1 MNYVARLFM
10 LMLCC
15 CAFFGAAAQ
24 QVDSSFTLPNSQLP
38 FLSQADSSVIMIADI
53 NITGNKK
60 TKPYIIER
68 EIPFKQGDY
77 LTKKEL
83 IQKLQL
89 GKQQVMNTSL
99 FVEVAIFISEQHGD
113 MLFINVDVKE
123 RWYLFPIPYFSLID
137 RNFNQWW
144 VEQKRDFNRTNY
156 GIKFMQENFSGRND
170 QLQVWL
176 INGYSRQLSLRYRQ
190 PFSDKTLKHGFEVST
205 SFSMQRELNFKSDI
219 NKQIFFKDESQFSRK
234 NFHADIAYLYR
245 PAIKA
250 RHNFRLGYSYESIA
264 DTIASLNPKYF
275 GDGRKMVSYPELGYS
290 VDYYD
295 VDYIPYP
302 SRGFT
307 GGLSFVKK
315 GFTSSM
321 NTWSFHGW
329 GTYTFPLSKKTFI
342 YLQSVF
348 SLTLPLDQPYINRRL
363 FGYGDLYLRG
373 MEYYVVDGVA
383 GAMGRI
389 TARQQVLKLDVKTP
403 LKSRTYGHL
412 PFTFYLK
419 AYTDGGYAYT
429 KDPGTSILNNRYMHT
444 WGLGLD
450 ILTIYDVVFKLEY
463 SFNQL
468 GDRGFF
474 FHSRED
480 F

>member
-1 MNYVARLFM
+1 MKHIIRQLAVC
-10 LMLCC
+10 LCSC
-15 CAFFGAAAQ
+15 MFFCAAAQ
-24 QVDSSFTLPNSQLP
+24 VDTSFTARDSLLP
-38 FLSQADSSVIMIADI
+38 FFTQPDSALLMIADI
-53 NITGNKK
+53 NITGYKK

-77 LTKKEL
+77 ITKKDL
-83 IQKLQL
+83 LQKLL
-89 GKQQVMNTSL
+89 LAKQQVMNTSL
-99 FVEVAIFISEQHGD
+99 FVDVSVFISEQHGD

-156 GIKFMQENFSGRND
+156 GIKFMQENVSGRND

-176 INGYSRQLSLRYRQ
+176 INGYSRQFSLRYRQ
-190 PFSDKTLKHGFEVST
+190 PFSDRSLKHGFEVST
-205 SFSMQRELNFKSDI
+205 SFSMQRELNYKSDL

-245 PAIKA
+245 PAIKT
-250 RHNFRLGYSYESIA
+250 RHTFRIGYTNESLA
-264 DTIASLNPKYF
+264 DTIVKLNPDYF
-275 GDGRKMVSYPELGYS
+275 SNGVRKVSYPEVSYS
-290 VDYYD
+290 VEYYN

-302 SRGFT
+302 SHGFT
-307 GGLSFVKK
+307 GGLSFTKR
-315 GFTSSM
+315 GFSKDM
-321 NTWSFHGW
+321 DMWSLHGA
-329 GTYTFPLSKKTFI
+329 GTYTYPLFKKTFI
-342 YLQSVF
+342 YLQSAF
-348 SLTLPLDQPYINRRL
+348 TLTLPFNQPYINRKL

-383 GAMGRI
+383 GIMGRI
-389 TARQQVLKLDVKTP
+389 TARQQILNIDIKTP

-412 PFTFYLK
+412 PFKFYLK
-419 AYTDGGYAYT
+419 AYTDGGYAYSR
-429 KDPGTSILNNRYMHT
+429 DIGTSMLNNKYLHT
-444 WGLGLD
+444 WGIGLD
-450 ILTIYDVVFKLEY
+450 ILTIYDVVLKFEY

-468 GDRGFF
+468 GDKGFY
-474 FHSRED
+474 FHTRED